1 MEKTKKK
8 DKEQKKFDPAFL
20 VMVGPVSG
28 WMLLFVLIPFVY
40 IVVISF
46 MKRSTYGGVELGF
59 TIQNILQVFN
69 PDYLKV
75 FGVSIL
81 YAFITT
87 ALCILIGYPFAYFV
101 ARKSEVQK
109 TMIMAMVMVPFM
121 ISSLIRLF
129 AWINL
134 LRRDGAVNRFLMA
147 IGLVHEPLQLVYN
160 NVGAVIGLT
169 YTLLPF
175 MIMPLY
181 SSIEKLDKSLLE
193 ACSDLGAKPVE
204 AFLRVTLPLTMPGIF
219 AGTIMTFIPTLGL
232 FFVIDLMGGS
242 KVLVMGSLIR
252 NEFITAKDWPLGAAL
267 SLFLIIITLVLVKVY
282 QKNGGSMDELGGV

>member
-8 DKEQKKFDPAFL
+8 EKKKFDPAFL

-46 MKRSTYGGVELGF
+46 MKRSTYGGVEMGF
-59 TIQNILQVFN
+59 TIQNVLQVFD
-69 PDYLKV
+69 PAYLKV
-75 FGVSIL
+75 FGVSVL
-81 YAFITT
+81 YALITT

-101 ARKSEVQK
+101 AKKSEIQK
-109 TMIMAMVMVPFM
+109 TVIMALVMVPFM

-134 LRRDGAVNRFLMA
+134 LRKDGAVNHFLMA
-147 IGLVHEPLQLVYN
+147 IGVIHDPLQLVYN

-181 SSIEKLDKSLLE
+181 SSVEKLDKSLLE

-204 AFLRVTLPLTMPGIF
+204 AFFRVTLPLTMPGIF

-242 KVLVMGSLIR
+242 KILVMGSLIR

-267 SLFLIIITLVLVKVY
+267 SLFLIIITLLLVKLY

>member
-1 MEKTKKK
+1 MERTKR
-8 DKEQKKFDPAFL
+8 KEKKKFDPAFL

-28 WMLLFVLIPFVY
+28 WMLLFVLIPFIY

-46 MKRSTYGGVELGF
+46 MKRSTYGGVEMEF
-59 TIQNILQVFN
+59 TIQNILQVFD
-69 PDYLKV
+69 PAYLKV
-75 FGVSIL
+75 FGVSVI
-81 YAFITT
+81 YALITT
-87 ALCILIGYPFAYFV
+87 LLCILIGYPFAYFV
-101 ARKSEVQK
+101 AKKSEIQK
-109 TMIMAMVMVPFM
+109 TVIMALVMVPFM

-134 LRRDGAVNRFLMA
+134 LRRDGAINRFLMA
-147 IGLVHEPLQLVYN
+147 VGLIHEPLQMVYN

-175 MIMPLY
+175 MILPLY

-242 KVLVMGSLIR
+242 KILVMGSLIR

-267 SLFLIIITLVLVKVY
+267 SLFLIIITLILVKLY

>member
-1 MEKTKKK
+1 MKKEKKK
-8 DKEQKKFDPAFL
+8 RMKKTDPAFL

-46 MKRSTYGGVELGF
+46 MHRSTYGGVEPGF
-59 TIQNILQVFN
+59 TLENIIQVFN
-69 PDYLKV
+69 PDYLQV
-75 FGVSIL
+75 FGVSVL
-81 YAFITT
+81 FAAITT
-87 ALCILIGYPFAYFV
+87 VLCILIGYPFAYFV
-101 ARKSEVQK
+101 AKKSPVVK
-109 TMIMAMVMVPFM
+109 TVIMALVMVPFM

-134 LRRDGAVNRFLMA
+134 LRREGIVNQALLA
-147 IGLVHEPLQLVYN
+147 AGLIHEPLQLVYN
-160 NVGAVIGLT
+160 NVGAIIGLT

-175 MIMPLY
+175 MILPLY
-181 SSIEKLDKSLLE
+181 SSIEKMDKSLLE
-193 ACSDLGAKPVE
+193 ASYDLGAKPVE
-204 AFLRVTLPLTMPGIF
+204 AFLKVTLPLTMPGIF

-267 SLFLIIITLVLVKVY
+267 SLFLIVVTLVLVKLY
-282 QKNGGSMDELGGV
+282 QKRGGSMDELGGM

>member
-8 DKEQKKFDPAFL
+8 EKKKFDPAFL

-28 WMLLFVLIPFVY
+28 WMLLFVLIPFIY

-46 MKRSTYGGVELGF
+46 MKRSTYGGVEMGF
-59 TIQNILQVFN
+59 TIQNILQVFA
-69 PDYLKV
+69 PAYLKV

-81 YAFITT
+81 YALITT
-87 ALCILIGYPFAYFV
+87 VLCILIGYPFAYFV
-101 ARKSEVQK
+101 AKKSEIQK
-109 TMIMAMVMVPFM
+109 TVIMALVMVPFM

-134 LRRDGAVNRFLMA
+134 LRRDGAINRFLMG
-147 IGLVHEPLQLVYN
+147 IGLIHDPLQLVYN

-242 KVLVMGSLIR
+242 KILVMGSLIR

-267 SLFLIIITLVLVKVY
+267 SLFLIIITLLLVKLY

>member
-1 MEKTKKK
+1 MERTKR
-8 DKEQKKFDPAFL
+8 KEKKKFDPAFL

-28 WMLLFVLIPFVY
+28 WMLLFVLIPFIY

-46 MKRSTYGGVELGF
+46 MKRSTYGGVEMEF
-59 TIQNILQVFN
+59 TIQNILQVFD
-69 PDYLKV
+69 PAYLKV
-75 FGVSIL
+75 FGVSVI
-81 YAFITT
+81 YALITT
-87 ALCILIGYPFAYFV
+87 LFCILIGYPFAYFV
-101 ARKSEVQK
+101 AKKSEIQK
-109 TMIMAMVMVPFM
+109 TVIMALVMVPFM

-134 LRRDGAVNRFLMA
+134 LRRDGAINRFLMA
-147 IGLVHEPLQLVYN
+147 VGLLHEPLQMVYN

-175 MIMPLY
+175 MILPLY

-242 KVLVMGSLIR
+242 KILVMGSLIR

-267 SLFLIIITLVLVKVY
+267 SLFLIIITLILVKLY

>member
-1 MEKTKKK
+1 MERTKR
-8 DKEQKKFDPAFL
+8 KEKKKFDPAFL

-28 WMLLFVLIPFVY
+28 WMLLFVLIPFIY

-46 MKRSTYGGVELGF
+46 MKRSTYGGVEMEF
-59 TIQNILQVFN
+59 TIQNILQVFD
-69 PDYLKV
+69 PAYLKV
-75 FGVSIL
+75 FGVSVI
-81 YAFITT
+81 YALITT
-87 ALCILIGYPFAYFV
+87 LLCILIGYPFAYFV
-101 ARKSEVQK
+101 AKKSEIQK
-109 TMIMAMVMVPFM
+109 TVIMALVMVPFM

-134 LRRDGAVNRFLMA
+134 LRRDGAINRFFMA
-147 IGLVHEPLQLVYN
+147 VGLIHEPLQMVYN

-175 MIMPLY
+175 MILPLY

-242 KVLVMGSLIR
+242 KILVMGSLIR

-267 SLFLIIITLVLVKVY
+267 SLFLIIITLILVKLY